1 MNSQEKKRVCKICDE
16 VKNMTMF
23 PITQS
28 KKSKNMTYRHTC
40 KDCEKSKR
48 RLYFKDYHK
57 KHYIGKKNKNEEK
70 VKENVIE
77 DIGSDSEI
85 DIQ

>member
-1 MNSQEKKRVCKICDE
+1 MDNQEKKRVCKICDE
-16 VKNMTMF
+16 VKNISNF

-28 KKSKNMTYRHTC
+28 KKSKNITYRHTC

-57 KHYIGKKNKNEEK
+57 NHYVGKKK
-70 VKENVIE
+70 KEE
-77 DIGSDSEI
+77 DIIIDDTEI
-85 DIQ
+85 DIE